1 MVAVKTSEFKG
12 TVELSFAAAKFL
24 VTLLEGKPGSDET

>member
-1 MVAVKTSEFKG
+1 MVAVKTSAFKG
-12 TVELSFAAAKFL
+12 TVEFSFAAANFF